1 MWYNLKIL
9 LLFGIYRSANGKKIP
24 MHRYCFYISDLVD
37 IFRQF
42 KNLRSEK
49 SIYADELNQ
58 FIIIIN
64 PFMLST

>member
-9 LLFGIYRSANGKKIP
+9 LLFGIYGKKIP
-24 MHRYCFYISDLVD
+24 MHRYCFYISVLVD

-42 KNLRSEK
+42 KNLRSEN
-49 SIYADELNQ
+49 SIYANELNQ
-58 FIIIIN
+58 FIIIIS